1 MSVSI
6 NVGRSFPGLCSER
19 GTNIDCPGPGRP
31 ESRLR
36 RLSREMRD
44 DLKVYIYPRT
54 REPECLH
61 RGRRQ
66 DPAGAIKRQRVF
78 ARRTPSRLRGAAY
91 LLSRHRGQTRHNREH
106 GSKDVGQRIRAHRT
120 H

>member
-1 MSVSI
+1 MGECAGRQGGMSVSI
-6 NVGRSFPGLCSER
+6 NVGRSFPGFCSER

-54 REPECLH
+54 REPEV
-61 RGRRQ
+61 
-66 DPAGAIKRQRVF
+66 PASWSA
-78 ARRTPSRLRGAAY
+78 ARSSWG
-91 LLSRHRGQTRHNREH
+91 N
-106 GSKDVGQRIRAHRT
+106 
-120 H
+120 